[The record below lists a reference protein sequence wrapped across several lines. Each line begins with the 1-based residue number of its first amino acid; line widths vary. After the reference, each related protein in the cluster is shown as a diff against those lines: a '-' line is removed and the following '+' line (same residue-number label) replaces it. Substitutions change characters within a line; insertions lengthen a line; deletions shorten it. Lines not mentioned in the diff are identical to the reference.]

1 MSGFSVVMLCILVFI
16 AGYYCGEDYACDR
29 MRELLEESRELFEKL
44 LQEDED
50 NEREE
55 KQEN

>member
-1 MSGFSVVMLCILVFI
+1 MSGFSVVLLCILVFI
-16 AGYYCGEDYACDR
+16 AGCYCGKDYACNR
-29 MRELLEESRELFEKL
+29 MRELLEESSELFETL